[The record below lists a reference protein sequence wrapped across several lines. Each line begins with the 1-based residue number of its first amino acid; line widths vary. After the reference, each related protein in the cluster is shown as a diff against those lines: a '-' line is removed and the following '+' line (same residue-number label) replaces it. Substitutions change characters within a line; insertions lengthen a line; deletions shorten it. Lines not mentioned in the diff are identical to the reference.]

1 MALLAAIGL
10 GVANYFIEKESATTA
25 FHRERDMSREQM
37 AFQERMSNTA
47 HQRQVKD
54 LRAAG
59 LNPIL
64 SATGGRGA
72 STPIGAKGKAVKADP
87 AGAISKGVS
96 SALAVQQT
104 RASVESIDAT
114 AEQTRVS
121 TDLNRFDAAIERDK
135 YLLYEKAKGTSAKAV
150 KKVFQKT
157 RFKSSKTPVKKTK
170 PSFNASK
177 APKAAYKKM
186 QQKQSNTRWN
196 RTRKMNYPK

>member
-135 YLLYEKAKGTSAKAV
+135 YQCYAWRLSYLITIRPPLVGSLPQEGGEKKRKKNVLLS
-150 KKVFQKT
+150 
-157 RFKSSKTPVKKTK
+157 PI
-170 PSFNASK
+170 NCI
-177 APKAAYKKM
+177 
-186 QQKQSNTRWN
+186 
-196 RTRKMNYPK
+196 